1 MSNARIAKL
10 QLTNIVVGNA
20 PALGWIVSDNP
31 IVSARLFS
39 ASGPPSET
47 TLLAGNGRYC
57 ASTSGFVCNATL
69 GAAGTA
75 YAVGD
80 VLTGAGGTASVQP
93 QFTVDA
99 VDAAGKILD
108 FHCTQVGVY
117 SVYPINVI
125 TPAGGS
131 GSGATFNLA
140 LQAADFYLDSTA
152 NVLYVCTTSGT
163 NQVGMTGGS
172 AWVPISGGDTWQVPR
187 ELDPTVAVA
196 QYTKVYI
203 SPKNPL
209 VTVGLVDLDSSGAT
223 LQATAGIWQAMQNI
237 PAATSAGYNVPQ
249 DPPPGSGTNAPS
261 GSPLKGDLDG
271 TTPTVKWLLIK
282 SVC

>member
-80 VLTGAGGTASVQP
+80 VLTGAGGTASAQP

-108 FHCTQVGVY
+108 FHCTRVGVY
-117 SVYPINVI
+117 SVYPTSPI
-125 TPAGGS
+125 TPTGGS

-140 LQAADFYLDSTA
+140 LQPADFYLDSTA
-152 NVLYVCTTSGT
+152 NALYVCTTSGT
-163 NQVGMTGGS
+163 NATSVWQQ
-172 AWVPISGGDTWQVPR
+172 ISGGGSSFTFYDPKKAYAPGAVVQILATSVVGGVTLTPGTYGCMVATVPI
-187 ELDPTVAVA
+187 PT
-196 QYTKVYI
+196 
-203 SPKNPL
+203 PL
-209 VTVGLVDLDSSGAT
+209 AAPATVNMVPQFPYPTTPDSKGVTVYWMLLALAPQPINVCAGGNSQIYINASAT
-223 LQATAGIWQAMQNI
+223 F
-237 PAATSAGYNVPQ
+237 
-249 DPPPGSGTNAPS
+249 
-261 GSPLKGDLDG
+261 
-271 TTPTVKWLLIK
+271 
-282 SVC
+282 